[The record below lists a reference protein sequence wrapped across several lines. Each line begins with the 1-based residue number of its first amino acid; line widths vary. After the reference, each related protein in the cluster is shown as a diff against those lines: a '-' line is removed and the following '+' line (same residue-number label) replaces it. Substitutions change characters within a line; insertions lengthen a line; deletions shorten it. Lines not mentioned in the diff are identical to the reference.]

1 MTSPA
6 KPLRFTRLY
15 LENWRNFARLEAD
28 LARRVLITGP
38 NACGKSNLLDAF
50 RFLRDIAAAGG
61 FQKAVFARGGIS
73 RIRCLAAR
81 QHTRV
86 AVAVCAGSDESGTD
100 WEYELQFEQEDQRM
114 PSIRRERV
122 TRAGEDILVRPDEA
136 DAADPARLTQTA
148 LEQVYANR
156 EFRELAA
163 FFGSVAYVNTVP
175 QLVREP
181 ERSAGRHDDPFG
193 GDLLEQIARTSEH
206 VRAGRLRR
214 ILEALQAAVPHL
226 EALELHRDRHG
237 APHLRARYAH
247 WRSQGAWQTEEQFS
261 DGTLRLLGLL
271 WSALGGSGPL
281 LAEEPELSLHPE
293 IAARLLPVIR
303 AVQRRTQRQILLTT
317 HSKDLLS
324 DERIDLSELLLLVP
338 GEEGTVMRRAVSLD
352 DAGALLEGRLA
363 AEPAVSVN
371 DDQLVLFEHLEEP
384 AAPEPAAAPA
394 AFEETQD
401 ESTGEAA
408 PVGTEPSPGE

>member
-6 KPLRFTRLY
+6 KPLRFKRLY
-15 LENWRNFARLEAD
+15 LENWRNFARLEAN

-50 RFLRDIAAAGG
+50 RFLRDIVAAGG
-61 FQKAVFARGGIS
+61 FQKAVRARGGIS

-81 QHTRV
+81 QVTHV
-86 AVAVCAGSDESGTD
+86 AVAVSAGSDEYGTE
-100 WEYELQFEQEDQRM
+100 WEYELQFDQQDERL
-114 PSIRRERV
+114 PVIRRERV

-136 DAADPARLTQTA
+136 DGADPVRLTQTA
-148 LEQVYANR
+148 LEQVHANR

-163 FFGSVAYVNTVP
+163 FLGSVAYVNTVP

-214 ILEALQAAVPHL
+214 ILESLQAAVPHL
-226 EALELHRDRHG
+226 EALELRRDRYG

-271 WSALGGSGPL
+271 WAALSGSGPL

-293 IAARLLPVIR
+293 VAARLLPVIR
-303 AVQRRTQRQILLTT
+303 AVQRRTQRQILITT
-317 HSKDLLS
+317 HSKDLLA
-324 DERIDLSELLLLVP
+324 DERIDLSELLMLVP
-338 GEEGTVMRRAVSLD
+338 GEEGTAVRRAVSLE
-352 DAGALLEGRLA
+352 DAVALLEGRLA
-363 AEPAVSVN
+363 AEPASAVD
-371 DDQLVLFEHLEEP
+371 DDQLVLFEHLGEEAASEQQEGEP
-384 AAPEPAAAPA
+384 A
-394 AFEETQD
+394 D
-401 ESTGEAA
+401 EAA
-408 PVGTEPSPGE
+408 TVSTEPSPGE